1 MKHFMVLTHDEVQN
15 NIPYALVCETMYG
28 CRWNNGSRIRKFAN
42 EFTREEQK
50 AISKMKKQ
58 SYECENVV
66 RKFRYEENYEELTKA
81 KENLSYASEKYN
93 VAYEMFQRAHS
104 ALMDFEDHEF

>member
-50 AISKMKKQ
+50 AISK
-58 SYECENVV
+58 
-66 RKFRYEENYEELTKA
+66 
-81 KENLSYASEKYN
+81 
-93 VAYEMFQRAHS
+93 
-104 ALMDFEDHEF
+104 

>member
-1 MKHFMVLTHDEVQN
+1 MNINTLEFIHELLKSADKTTHQ
-15 NIPYALVCETMYG
+15 
-28 CRWNNGSRIRKFAN
+28 SSK
-42 EFTREEQK
+42 EE
-50 AISKMKKQ
+50 MKKKN
-58 SYECENVV
+58 ECENVV
-66 RKFRYEENYEELTKA
+66 RKFHYEENYEELTKA

>member
-1 MKHFMVLTHDEVQN
+1 MNINTLEFIHELLKSTDKTTHQ
-15 NIPYALVCETMYG
+15 
-28 CRWNNGSRIRKFAN
+28 SSK
-42 EFTREEQK
+42 EE
-50 AISKMKKQ
+50 MKKKN
-58 SYECENVV
+58 ECENVV
-66 RKFRYEENYEELTKA
+66 RKLRYEENYEELTKA

>member
-1 MKHFMVLTHDEVQN
+1 MNINTLEFIHERLKSADKTTHQ
-15 NIPYALVCETMYG
+15 
-28 CRWNNGSRIRKFAN
+28 SSK
-42 EFTREEQK
+42 EE
-50 AISKMKKQ
+50 MKKKN
-58 SYECENVV
+58 ECENVV
-66 RKFRYEENYEELTKA
+66 RKLRYEENYEELTKA